1 LTKEKSFL
9 TLTPGAVSLPRL
21 DSGNPLEVDEIF
33 RQVLHRVL
41 RQVQAAVDLDGGEAL
56 VGEAGHVELLETR
69 D

>member
-1 LTKEKSFL
+1 MDK
-9 TLTPGAVSLPRL
+9 
-21 DSGNPLEVDEIF
+21 IF

-41 RQVQAAVDLDGGEAL
+41 RQVEAAVDLDGGEAL